1 MSTLKVTNIQN
12 TSGGSNS
19 TADQI
24 HQGRAKSWINF
35 NGTGTVSIRDSFN
48 VSSLVDDSTGN
59 YQVNFSNNFS
69 NANYSVTCGGSRDIP
84 ENSRCFPP
92 NIDGM
97 TSSKYEIH
105 LHNDGSTSVDWEL
118 VQMACFGDT

>member
-1 MSTLKVTNIQN
+1 MAFRGTLAALVFCHFK
-12 TSGGSNS
+12 
-19 TADQI
+19 
-24 HQGRAKSWINF
+24 
-35 NGTGTVSIRDSFN
+35 GTGTVSINDSFN
-48 VSSLVDDSTGN
+48 VSSITDSGTGRYFVN
-59 YQVNFSNNFS
+59 YST
-69 NANYSVTCGGSRDIP
+69 ATAGINYSVTCGGSRDIP